1 MLAQPIQKLLS
12 EYRSAK
18 ANHEA
23 PDASAVIHVDEV
35 AFRIARFYER
45 VRNIIDYQEEH
56 LLRKRVIYRALQ
68 RRIIFESEN
77 RAIAESLVKEIIR
90 AGHLRNDAIPEAKL
104 VEVQAIVDRLFGFL
118 DATSRT
124 EAGVGK
130 KLSQWLIQI
139 FASAV
144 EECLDPPL
152 EDRLLS
158 EAMFETMRAK
168 LAIKDIELSDADI
181 NTQLFIAIQRTL
193 LRVDDDQLAYRFLK
207 FVYPDWDN
215 PSAAESQMITDQL
228 PTIYA
233 NINDHI
239 RHPAAPY
246 FFKLCNR
253 YNTAFYLIGDCVFR
267 HDDGLHSFEEVVADH
282 DQLHEAVARAYTK
295 RYTNER
301 HHLTRLAFLSVLSLF
316 ISKVIIALAIEIP
329 IDKYVTD
336 SYSSFYTMINILVPP
351 ALMFIILSFIRLPS
365 SKNFDIVLSA
375 VRDALADSSEETQ
388 YVVQVPKQRNPF
400 VQQFMRGFYL
410 LWSLAL
416 FSVLVVGL
424 RALGF
429 SIASTAVFI
438 LFLCLIIATGV
449 KVHNRSKEI
458 SMEEDKAT
466 FLTLL
471 YDLIA
476 VPFAVVGKHVIA
488 GLSRFQFLVMIVNF
502 IDLPFQFFI
511 DFVENLY
518 SFVRSKRDQ
527 MF

>member
-118 DATSRT
+118 DATSRR

-253 YNTAFYLIGDCVFR
+253 YNTAFYLIG
-267 HDDGLHSFEEVVADH
+267 
-282 DQLHEAVARAYTK
+282 
-295 RYTNER
+295 
-301 HHLTRLAFLSVLSLF
+301 
-316 ISKVIIALAIEIP
+316 
-329 IDKYVTD
+329 
-336 SYSSFYTMINILVPP
+336 
-351 ALMFIILSFIRLPS
+351 
-365 SKNFDIVLSA
+365 
-375 VRDALADSSEETQ
+375 
-388 YVVQVPKQRNPF
+388 
-400 VQQFMRGFYL
+400 
-410 LWSLAL
+410 
-416 FSVLVVGL
+416 
-424 RALGF
+424 
-429 SIASTAVFI
+429 
-438 LFLCLIIATGV
+438 
-449 KVHNRSKEI
+449 
-458 SMEEDKAT
+458 
-466 FLTLL
+466 
-471 YDLIA
+471 
-476 VPFAVVGKHVIA
+476 
-488 GLSRFQFLVMIVNF
+488 
-502 IDLPFQFFI
+502 
-511 DFVENLY
+511 
-518 SFVRSKRDQ
+518 
-527 MF
+527 